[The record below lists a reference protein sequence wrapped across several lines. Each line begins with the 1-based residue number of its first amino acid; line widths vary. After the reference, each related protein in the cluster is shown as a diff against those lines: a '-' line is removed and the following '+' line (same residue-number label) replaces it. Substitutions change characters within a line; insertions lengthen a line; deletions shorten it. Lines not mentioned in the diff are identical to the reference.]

1 MTQLNSIATAPIAD
15 IANYL
20 KYLKEKAGEHCGY
33 KSDVPGD
40 SNYSEV
46 AYDTWRN
53 LYDTVFSEQ
62 VSHAICKR
70 FTNFD
75 WYDPDTS
82 YKEDVCAFIDAFIE
96 YADNLTDN
104 NGDPLFEGFGEWVSK
119 QQ

>member
-1 MTQLNSIATAPIAD
+1 MKYDSIQTASPHD
-15 IANYL
+15 IAEYL
-20 KYLKEKAGEHCGY
+20 KYLKEKAKEHCGY

-75 WYDPDTS
+75 WYDH
-82 YKEDVCAFIDAFIE
+82 AFIE
-96 YADNLTDN
+96 YADKLTDN
-104 NGDPLFEGFGEWVSK
+104 NGDPLFEGFGEWASK